1 MNKRMNK
8 KLVLAGILVTAL
20 ATNASAQ
27 QVSVETTV
35 SQFVVAQGQ
44 QMVTELTQQL
54 SHSISQEIREFKA
67 ESALLLSGEAIKA
80 TADKKQNS
88 QEHKNYLQE

>member
-8 KLVLAGILVTAL
+8 KLALAGILLTAL
-20 ATNASAQ
+20 ATNANAQ
-27 QVSVETTV
+27 QVSVEATV

-67 ESALLLSGEAIKA
+67 ESAQLFSGE
-80 TADKKQNS
+80 TAKTTTDKKQNS
-88 QEHKNYLQE
+88 QEYKNYLQE

>member
-8 KLVLAGILVTAL
+8 KLVLAGILLTAL
-20 ATNASAQ
+20 VTKANAQ
-27 QVSVETTV
+27 QVSVEATV

-67 ESALLLSGEAIKA
+67 ESALLFSDETTK
-80 TADKKQNS
+80 TTVHKKQHS